1 VKVCYFC
8 VIPFRLSFLSSLIKQ
23 NQLRQADLE
32 RENAELV
39 ASLTAQQK
47 EIVRLQHNIGNNV
60 GALSNIGMNTL

>member
-1 VKVCYFC
+1 LLN
-8 VIPFRLSFLSSLIKQ
+8 LSAFSFSLLSSLIKQ

-47 EIVRLQHNIGNNV
+47 EIVRLQHNSGNNA